1 MKCTCRAAAK
11 LKKILVAIDG
21 SEYAKRGFDFATGL
35 ASGTGAQLYVIIVVQ
50 PIRVIGMRRQV
61 RKSLMSFYEREA
73 HALSTEY
80 DAIAKTRGV
89 NVKAII
95 ARGNPAK
102 EILSA
107 ASDNGVDMIVVGS
120 RGLGGI
126 RGLLLGSV
134 SNAVVQNSK
143 MPVMV
148 VK

>member
-1 MKCTCRAAAK
+1 VAGK
-11 LKKILVAIDG
+11 LKRILVGIDG
-21 SEYAKRGFDFATGL
+21 SEYARQAFEVAIGL
-35 ASGTGAQLYVIIVVQ
+35 AAGTSAELYVIIVVQ
-50 PIRVIGMRRQV
+50 PIQLIGTRRQV
-61 RKSLMSFYEREA
+61 RESLMSFYEKEA
-73 HALSTEY
+73 HRLSAEYGAL
-80 DAIAKTRGV
+80 AKRRGV
-89 NVKAII
+89 NIKAII

-107 ASDNGVDMIVVGS
+107 ADNNGVDMIVVGS

-126 RGLLLGSV
+126 KGLLLGSV